1 MPFYLTRD
9 PVPSADM
16 RNVFDNAQNLD
27 FALNDIT
34 SLLWKDRL
42 GKERKT
48 WFGIESE
55 FDFKMEHFDSVF
67 SSYLSKQ
74 EYEFSASQKDKEQ
87 QFQKFLEGSGYV
99 FIGDYEGGP
108 YQFTARNQYI
118 RYNNQFYRLNVTTD
132 VGFTTTGI
140 SAESFSSDLNHFV
153 LMDGDTLRQVLA
165 AEGGSQL
172 IFGLGYI
179 VNTSELIFSSKE
191 TPSAYRSNGFY
202 EQCDGGEATWQYTG
216 NTIPEKA
223 GTHAITEGK
232 IYNANGDEYALE
244 IRGGAIKVLA
254 NGAKAYTYNE
264 CTDQTTDDFVCLG
277 QASNGILSRLTLGVS
292 TGNNVATYDGGARLD
307 LIYPTN
313 MYRIGKEPVKGY
325 SGVNYCFGSSYL
337 MVYAGK
343 SYTYAMTGKRLDGW
357 RHGVPEIEEK
367 WRAVNKQEYWGS
379 LSLQNCHIYGGTWD
393 GDHTIRKMPEQCS
406 SGVAILALNPEGFF
420 THGVTIKA
428 TFNWAQVE
436 MPAMLEPT
444 KFNRDGHAF
453 DNNELDYEYITSA
466 IAASGATRRAGNFN
480 RVVHDGSKFEGGR
493 RGTYRN
499 ACDWTAL
506 YNTEV
511 TMRQAWRSAN
521 NVSGTLPEYIAVM
534 TGTGLHVSGGYW
546 GPAAAKDYNAKN
558 GVVYGT
564 AQNHVFT
571 GVYNEWTYNFY
582 TVSRWGFIGKA
593 SRLLGLHFD
602 CVSMYKDNF
611 TEYSNVRFEGGCFP
625 SVDDGGNAKYHDDF
639 WHYDTPNGVSTFIW
653 GNPVRDL
660 GAFRH
665 TGFDFRYG
673 TNNMYIPAGTDWD
686 SIRNRPYA
694 KEMFNPNGLQLN
706 AGPAM
711 APWQQPSIKSEI
723 CIWIK
728 DHTGNFN
735 PRNIYAWVTA
745 ASQDGPNA
753 DEALY
758 KSFAEPFIDF
768 GNGYRMLKI
777 TNKRLTA

>member
-1 MPFYLTRD
+1 
-9 PVPSADM
+9 
-16 RNVFDNAQNLD
+16 
-27 FALNDIT
+27 
-34 SLLWKDRL
+34 
-42 GKERKT
+42 
-48 WFGIESE
+48 
-55 FDFKMEHFDSVF
+55 
-67 SSYLSKQ
+67 
-74 EYEFSASQKDKEQ
+74 
-87 QFQKFLEGSGYV
+87 
-99 FIGDYEGGP
+99 
-108 YQFTARNQYI
+108 
-118 RYNNQFYRLNVTTD
+118 
-132 VGFTTTGI
+132 
-140 SAESFSSDLNHFV
+140 
-153 LMDGDTLRQVLA
+153 
-165 AEGGSQL
+165 
-172 IFGLGYI
+172 
-179 VNTSELIFSSKE
+179 
-191 TPSAYRSNGFY
+191 
-202 EQCDGGEATWQYTG
+202 
-216 NTIPEKA
+216 
-223 GTHAITEGK
+223 
-232 IYNANGDEYALE
+232 
-244 IRGGAIKVLA
+244 
-254 NGAKAYTYNE
+254 
-264 CTDQTTDDFVCLG
+264 
-277 QASNGILSRLTLGVS
+277 
-292 TGNNVATYDGGARLD
+292 
-307 LIYPTN
+307 
-313 MYRIGKEPVKGY
+313 
-325 SGVNYCFGSSYL
+325 
-337 MVYAGK
+337 
-343 SYTYAMTGKRLDGW
+343 GKRLDGW

-406 SGVAILALNPEGFF
+406 AGVAILALNPEGFF
-420 THGVTIKA
+420 THGVTIKS

-625 SVDDGGNAKYHDDF
+625 SVDDGG
-639 WHYDTPNGVSTFIW
+639 
-653 GNPVRDL
+653 
-660 GAFRH
+660 
-665 TGFDFRYG
+665 
-673 TNNMYIPAGTDWD
+673 
-686 SIRNRPYA
+686 
-694 KEMFNPNGLQLN
+694 
-706 AGPAM
+706 
-711 APWQQPSIKSEI
+711 
-723 CIWIK
+723 
-728 DHTGNFN
+728 
-735 PRNIYAWVTA
+735 
-745 ASQDGPNA
+745 
-753 DEALY
+753 
-758 KSFAEPFIDF
+758 
-768 GNGYRMLKI
+768 
-777 TNKRLTA
+777 